1 MSPTLVM
8 AALDFNPR
16 PPCGGRRG
24 RARKCDCTPRF
35 QSTSSVWRTT
45 IAYKCFGLH
54 SQNFNPRPPCGG
66 RRLMPRPA
74 GRGTIISIHVLRVE
88 DDLQPPVLPS
98 PPCPFQSTSSVW
110 RTTGLCSAAGG
121 RPWHFN
127 PRPPCGGRQHATLYK
142 KFSRTISIHVLRV
155 EDDLTPLQKREAPTL
170 YFNPR
175 PPCGGRLAC
184 SSGNVNLRQNFNPR
198 PPCGGRPYRPLSLL
212 GQRNFNPRPP
222 CGGRLAHI
230 RGKLRNKPD
239 FNPRPPCGGRPRHCD
254 AYART
259 GRISIHVLRVE
270 DDSAVFNHCFFSS
283 YFNPR
288 PPCGGRPFFSPSSL
302 GSAAFQSTS
311 SVWRTTGKEARY
323 MLWRDISIHVL
334 RVEDDQ
340 IAKIS
345 AVDEND
351 FNPRPPCGGRRKPAK
366 TGASCGRFQ
375 STSSV
380 WRTTIVIVA
389 PSCFSRWISIHVLR
403 VEDDSVEAAGNS
415 RASYF
420 NPRPPCGGRQ
430 ESGKSRAQLFL
441 ISIHVL
447 RVEDDSGRQGR
458 ESPLLYF
465 NPRPPCG
472 GRHAATCLAFF
483 LTGFQ
488 STSSVWRTTFGLH
501 CK

>member
-1 MSPTLVM
+1 MSSIWCHLLRAISIHVLRVEDDVMSPTLVM

-66 RRLMPRPA
+66 RRRMPRPA

-239 FNPRPPCGGRPRHCD
+239 FNPRPPCGGRLAKVDKITARLKFQSTSSVWRTTHCCSGD
-254 AYART
+254 RGGGT
-259 GRISIHVLRVE
+259 ISIHVLRVE
-270 DDSAVFNHCFFSS
+270 DD
-283 YFNPR
+283 PK
-288 PPCGGRPFFSPSSL
+288 
-302 GSAAFQSTS
+302 QS
-311 SVWRTTGKEARY
+311 
-323 MLWRDISIHVL
+323 
-334 RVEDDQ
+334 
-340 IAKIS
+340 
-345 AVDEND
+345 
-351 FNPRPPCGGRRKPAK
+351 
-366 TGASCGRFQ
+366 
-375 STSSV
+375 
-380 WRTTIVIVA
+380 
-389 PSCFSRWISIHVLR
+389 
-403 VEDDSVEAAGNS
+403 
-415 RASYF
+415 
-420 NPRPPCGGRQ
+420 
-430 ESGKSRAQLFL
+430 
-441 ISIHVL
+441 
-447 RVEDDSGRQGR
+447 
-458 ESPLLYF
+458 
-465 NPRPPCG
+465 
-472 GRHAATCLAFF
+472 
-483 LTGFQ
+483 
-488 STSSVWRTTFGLH
+488 
-501 CK
+501 